1 MSDDYNDSINPSHY
15 TKGIDVQEFCY
26 SHDRNGLATN
36 VIKYIVRYDI
46 KNPKDPLED
55 LYKCKQCLNKL
66 IVLMEA
72 DLEIEQMTVEKM
84 QKVINDQDKINVLQ
98 YFTKK
103 DE

>member
-84 QKVINDQDKINVLQ
+84 QKVIDDQDKINVLK